1 MREAPSRG
9 AFLKKR
15 GPLAP
20 FEMNSVDGFA

>member
-1 MREAPSRG
+1 MREAPASG